1 MAAPQIPNLLSSR
14 GGSRSRGVGTG
25 RGRGRGGSSIQ
36 PPETA
41 AETQA
46 QKDTII
52 QQTDNDASVS
62 RLSAVNIGY
71 LHDNYAQS
79 FVLARTAR
87 RLPIINRGEL
97 SLNYMSNW
105 ANRVS
110 RNLYSDHCDR
120 PTS

>member
-1 MAAPQIPNLLSSR
+1 M
-14 GGSRSRGVGTG
+14 
-25 RGRGRGGSSIQ
+25 Q

-41 AETQA
+41 AETQT

-62 RLSAVNIGY
+62 RLSAVNLGY
-71 LHDNYAQS
+71 LDDDYAHS

-87 RLPIINRGEL
+87 RLPIINRGKL
-97 SLNYMSNW
+97 SLSYMSNW

-110 RNLYSDHCDR
+110 RNLCSDRCDR
-120 PTS
+120 QTS

>member
-1 MAAPQIPNLLSSR
+1 M
-14 GGSRSRGVGTG
+14 
-25 RGRGRGGSSIQ
+25 Q

-62 RLSAVNIGY
+62 RLSAVNLGY
-71 LHDNYAQS
+71 LDDNYAHS
-79 FVLARTAR
+79 FVLAGTAR

-97 SLNYMSNW
+97 YLNYMLHE
-105 ANRVS
+105 ANTVS
-110 RNLYSDHCDR
+110 
-120 PTS
+120 

>member
-1 MAAPQIPNLLSSR
+1 M
-14 GGSRSRGVGTG
+14 
-25 RGRGRGGSSIQ
+25 Q
-36 PPETA
+36 PPETSL
-41 AETQA
+41 ETQA

-62 RLSAVNIGY
+62 RLSAVNLGY

-105 ANRVS
+105 ANKVF
-110 RNLYSDHCDR
+110 RNICPDRCD
-120 PTS
+120 